1 MKKVVLALGALALL
15 KSLLVS
21 CSGPSNGNVPG
32 NPVEIS
38 EENVSGIWQQY
49 SASVDGESYVYP
61 EMYRQYFEFR
71 ADGRLLVYD
80 NDGEF
85 RDFNNWSVSEG
96 VISIVDA
103 TDITDPIWVNRKID
117 EQDWRIIQ
125 LTDKALKIQVMGDG
139 SIEDREDIYM
149 VFHRPTSLPNFYGKP
164 TDL

>member
-1 MKKVVLALGALALL
+1 MKKIVIALGALVL
-15 KSLLVS
+15 SMSMLVG
-21 CSGPSNGNVPG
+21 CSGSNDGNLPG

-38 EENVSGIWQQY
+38 TETVSRIWQQY
-49 SASVDGESYVYP
+49 SSSVDGESYVYP

-80 NDGEF
+80 YDGEY
-85 RDFNNWSVSEG
+85 RGFNNWSVANG
-96 VISIVDA
+96 IISIVDA
-103 TDITDPIWVNRKID
+103 MDVNGLPGRID

-125 LTDKALKIQVMGDG
+125 LTDQALKIQVMGDG

-164 TDL
+164 TNL